1 MPLAFLSAIYG
12 LVKRNMINY
21 SFNKYITQLAAFI
34 TSCFF
39 LYACENDVKKV
50 DEWTKKVILKEEAIN
65 VNSQLSQDGKIRAT
79 LKAPLMWRVLGDT
92 VYVEF
97 PKTLHCDFYNDSTK
111 TIETRLD
118 CRYGKYFENFNKV
131 FLRDSVVVI
140 SIKGDTLRTP
150 ELWWDQ
156 NTKLFYTDKPSE
168 YLSRDKKLYPKFGIE
183 ATQDFTRVT
192 FKQPIGTIKA
202 KDSGFPQ

>member
-1 MPLAFLSAIYG
+1 
-12 LVKRNMINY
+12 MINRI
-21 SFNKYITQLAAFI
+21 FNKNIIYSAAFI
-34 TSCFF
+34 TGCFF
-39 LYACENDVKKV
+39 LCACENDVKKV
-50 DEWTKKVILKEEAIN
+50 NDWTKKVILKEEAIN
-65 VNSQLSQDGKIRAT
+65 VNSQLSQDGKIKAT
-79 LKAPLMWRVLGDT
+79 LKAPLMWRVMADT

-111 TIETRLD
+111 IIETRLD
-118 CRYGKYFENFNKV
+118 CRYGKYFEGLNKV

-192 FKQPIGTIKA
+192 FKQPTGIIKA
-202 KDSGFPQ
+202 KDGDFPQ